1 MRKLG
6 RVLFWGAAGLATLAY
21 VAMWLFFGGW
31 WIFCFVP
38 GADC

>member
-1 MRKLG
+1 M
-6 RVLFWGAAGLATLAY
+6 VFLAVVVY
-21 VAMWLFFGGW
+21 VALFFFFGGW